1 MKRVEIPGDAAVGG
15 LVYHPGNAMPVD
27 DEKNPTD
34 ERLWRSAAPMKPAL
48 SAACPGQLELA
59 SYLDGR
65 RSAAEIESI
74 ETHLAVC
81 RECREAVA
89 DARLIVVATARSRPA
104 APERV
109 IESAQALVSAV
120 AVHPPVRAKSQPL
133 LGLKWRTARWPAA
146 AAASVAICVFGY
158 HTGTAWTASTDLRLD
173 QLATEMS
180 FGVFDP
186 PDEDAGEI
194 ELIAALLTEK
204 PR

>member
-1 MKRVEIPGDAAVGG
+1 MKRIEIPGDAAVGG

-27 DEKNPTD
+27 DQKNPTD
-34 ERLWRSAAPMKPAL
+34 ERLWRSAAPMEPAI
-48 SAACPGQLELA
+48 SATCPGRLELA

-65 RSAAEIESI
+65 LSAAEVESI
-74 ETHLAVC
+74 EAHLAAC
-81 RECREAVA
+81 RECREAAA
-89 DARLIVVATARSRPA
+89 DARLIVAATGRSRPG

-109 IESAQALVSAV
+109 IESAQALVSPV
-120 AVHPPVRAKSQPL
+120 AVHRPVRAKSRPSS
-133 LGLKWRTARWPAA
+133 GLKWRMARWPAA
-146 AAASVAICVFGY
+146 AAASVAICGFGY
-158 HTGTAWTASTDLRLD
+158 RTGTASTASTDLRLD

-180 FGVFDP
+180 FGMFDP

>member
-1 MKRVEIPGDAAVGG
+1 
-15 LVYHPGNAMPVD
+15 MPVD

-34 ERLWRSAAPMKPAL
+34 ERLWRTAAPMQPAL
-48 SAACPGQLELA
+48 SATCLGQLELA

-65 RSAAEIESI
+65 RSAAEVESI

-89 DARLIVVATARSRPA
+89 DARLIIAAAAR

-109 IESAQALVSAV
+109 IESAQALVSAQ
-120 AVHPPVRAKSQPL
+120 SQPS
-133 LGLKWRTARWPAA
+133 LGLKWRTARWPLA

-158 HTGTAWTASTDLRLD
+158 RAGMASTASTDLRLD
-173 QLATEMS
+173 RLATQMS

-186 PDEDAGEI
+186 PDQDAGEI

>member
-1 MKRVEIPGDAAVGG
+1 
-15 LVYHPGNAMPVD
+15 MPVD
-27 DEKNPTD
+27 DKENPTD
-34 ERLWRSAAPMKPAL
+34 ERLWRSAAPTEPAL

-65 RSAAEIESI
+65 LSAAEVESI
-74 ETHLAVC
+74 EAHLAAC
-81 RECREAVA
+81 PECREAAA
-89 DARLIVVATARSRPA
+89 DARLIVAAAARLRPG

-109 IESAQALVSAV
+109 IESAQALVSAMP
-120 AVHPPVRAKSQPL
+120 VHRPARAQGRPS
-133 LGLKWRTARWPAA
+133 LGLKWRMARWLAA

-158 HTGTAWTASTDLRLD
+158 RTGTASTASTDLRLD
-173 QLATEMS
+173 QLAMEMS

-186 PDEDAGEI
+186 PDEDVGEI

>member
-1 MKRVEIPGDAAVGG
+1 
-15 LVYHPGNAMPVD
+15 
-27 DEKNPTD
+27 
-34 ERLWRSAAPMKPAL
+34 MKPAL

-65 RSAAEIESI
+65 LSAAEIESI
-74 ETHLAVC
+74 EAHLAVC
-81 RECREAVA
+81 PECREAVA
-89 DARLIVVATARSRPA
+89 DARLIVAVAAR

-109 IESAQALVSAV
+109 IESAQALVGAQ
-120 AVHPPVRAKSQPL
+120 SQPL

>member
-1 MKRVEIPGDAAVGG
+1 
-15 LVYHPGNAMPVD
+15 MPVD
-27 DEKNPTD
+27 DEKNPTG

-65 RSAAEIESI
+65 LPAAEVESI
-74 ETHLAVC
+74 EAHVAVC
-81 RECREAVA
+81 RECREAAA
-89 DARLIVVATARSRPA
+89 DARMIVAAAARSRPA

-120 AVHPPVRAKSQPL
+120 PVHRPARARSRPS
-133 LGLKWRTARWPAA
+133 LGLKWRVARWPAA

-158 HTGTAWTASTDLRLD
+158 RTGTASTAWTDLRLD

-186 PDEDAGEI
+186 PDEDTGEI
-194 ELIAALLTEK
+194 DFIAALLTEK

>member
-1 MKRVEIPGDAAVGG
+1 
-15 LVYHPGNAMPVD
+15 MPVD
-27 DEKNPTD
+27 DKTNPTG
-34 ERLWRSAAPMKPAL
+34 EQLWRSAAPMEPAL

-65 RSAAEIESI
+65 LSAAEVESI
-74 ETHLAVC
+74 EAHLAAC
-81 RECREAVA
+81 RECREAAA
-89 DARLIVVATARSRPA
+89 DARLIVAAAARSRPG

-109 IESAQALVSAV
+109 IESAQALVSAMSV
-120 AVHPPVRAKSQPL
+120 RQSVRAQSRPSF
-133 LGLKWRTARWPAA
+133 GLKWRMARWPAA

-158 HTGTAWTASTDLRLD
+158 RTGTASIASTDLRLD

-186 PDEDAGEI
+186 PGDDAGEI

>member
-1 MKRVEIPGDAAVGG
+1 ME
-15 LVYHPGNAMPVD
+15 
-27 DEKNPTD
+27 
-34 ERLWRSAAPMKPAL
+34 PAL
-48 SAACPGQLELA
+48 SAACPGHLELA

-65 RSAAEIESI
+65 LSAAEVESI
-74 ETHLAVC
+74 EAHLAVC
-81 RECREAVA
+81 RECREAA
-89 DARLIVVATARSRPA
+89 GDARMIVAAAARSRTG

-120 AVHPPVRAKSQPL
+120 PVDRPARAQRRPSS
-133 LGLKWRTARWPAA
+133 GLKWRMARWPVA

-158 HTGTAWTASTDLRLD
+158 RTGMASTVSTDLRLD

>member
-1 MKRVEIPGDAAVGG
+1 
-15 LVYHPGNAMPVD
+15 MPVD

-34 ERLWRSAAPMKPAL
+34 ERLWRSAGPMKPAL
-48 SAACPGQLELA
+48 SATCPGQLQLA
-59 SYLDGR
+59 SYLDGHL
-65 RSAAEIESI
+65 SAAQIESV
-74 ETHLAVC
+74 EAHLAVC

-89 DARLIVVATARSRPA
+89 DARLIVAEAARSRSG

-109 IESAQALVSAV
+109 IESAQALVSAQSG
-120 AVHPPVRAKSQPL
+120 PS
-133 LGLKWRTARWPAA
+133 LGLKWRTARWPVA

-158 HTGTAWTASTDLRLD
+158 RTGTAWTASTDLRLD
-173 QLATEMS
+173 QLATQMS

>member
-1 MKRVEIPGDAAVGG
+1 MS
-15 LVYHPGNAMPVD
+15 VD
-27 DEKNPTD
+27 DQTNPTD
-34 ERLWRSAAPMKPAL
+34 ERLWQSAAPMEPTFT
-48 SAACPGQLELA
+48 AACPSQMELA

-65 RSAAEIESI
+65 LSATAVESV
-74 ETHLAVC
+74 EAHLAAC

-89 DARLIVVATARSRPA
+89 DARLIVSSAAR

-120 AVHPPVRAKSQPL
+120 PIHRPVQAKNRSSF
-133 LGLKWRTARWPAA
+133 GLKWRMARWPAA
-146 AAASVAICVFGY
+146 AAASIAICVFGY
-158 HTGTAWTASTDLRLD
+158 RTGMASTASTDLRLD

>member
-1 MKRVEIPGDAAVGG
+1 MKRIEFPGDAAFGG

-27 DEKNPTD
+27 DEKNPTE
-34 ERLWRSAAPMKPAL
+34 ERLWRSAGPMGPAL
-48 SAACPGQLELA
+48 SATCPGQLELA
-59 SYLDGR
+59 SYLDSR
-65 RSAAEIESI
+65 LSAAEIELV
-74 ETHLAVC
+74 EAHLAAC

-89 DARLIVVATARSRPA
+89 DARLIVAKPAR

-109 IESAQALVSAV
+109 IESAQALVSGV
-120 AVHPPVRAKSQPL
+120 PVQGPARAKSQL
-133 LGLKWRTARWPAA
+133 SLGLKWRTARWPVA

-158 HTGTAWTASTDLRLD
+158 RTGMASTDSTDLRLD
-173 QLATEMS
+173 RLATDMS

-186 PDEDAGEI
+186 PDEEAGEI

>member
-1 MKRVEIPGDAAVGG
+1 MKRIEIPGDAAVGG

-27 DEKNPTD
+27 DEENPTD

-65 RSAAEIESI
+65 LSAAEIESI
-74 ETHLAVC
+74 EGHLGAC

-89 DARLIVVATARSRPA
+89 DARQIVAATARSRPG

-109 IESAQALVSAV
+109 IESAQALVSGQ
-120 AVHPPVRAKSQPL
+120 SQPS
-133 LGLKWRTARWPAA
+133 LGLRWRTARWPLA

-158 HTGTAWTASTDLRLD
+158 RTGTAWTASTDLRLD

>member
-1 MKRVEIPGDAAVGG
+1 MKRIEIPGDAAVGG
-15 LVYHPGNAMPVD
+15 LVYHPGSAMPVD

-34 ERLWRSAAPMKPAL
+34 ERLWRITGPMGPAL
-48 SAACPGQLELA
+48 SATCLGQLELA

-65 RSAAEIESI
+65 LSAAEIESI
-74 ETHLAVC
+74 EAHLAAC
-81 RECREAVA
+81 RECREATA
-89 DARLIVVATARSRPA
+89 DARLIVGRAARSRPA
-104 APERV
+104 APEGV
-109 IESAQALVSAV
+109 IESARALVSAV
-120 AVHPPVRAKSQPL
+120 PVYRPARAKSRPS
-133 LGLKWRTARWPAA
+133 LGLQWRTARWPLA

-158 HTGTAWTASTDLRLD
+158 YTGTAWTVSTDLRLD
-173 QLATEMS
+173 QLATQMS

>member
-1 MKRVEIPGDAAVGG
+1 MKGIEIPGDAAVGG

-74 ETHLAVC
+74 ETHLVVC

-109 IESAQALVSAV
+109 IESAQALVSAQ
-120 AVHPPVRAKSQPL
+120 SQPL

-173 QLATEMS
+173 QLATQMS

-194 ELIAALLTEK
+194 ELIAALLTER

>member
-1 MKRVEIPGDAAVGG
+1 
-15 LVYHPGNAMPVD
+15 MPVD

-59 SYLDGR
+59 LYLDGR
-65 RSAAEIESI
+65 LSAAEIEAV
-74 ETHLAVC
+74 EAHLAVC
-81 RECREAVA
+81 HECREAVA
-89 DARLIVVATARSRPA
+89 DARLIVAVAARSRPGV
-104 APERV
+104 PERV

-120 AVHPPVRAKSQPL
+120 TVHQPARAKSRPS
-133 LGLKWRTARWPAA
+133 LGLQWRTARWPLA

-158 HTGTAWTASTDLRLD
+158 YTGTAWTASTDVRLD

>member
-1 MKRVEIPGDAAVGG
+1 MT
-15 LVYHPGNAMPVD
+15 VD
-27 DEKNPTD
+27 DEENPTG
-34 ERLWRSAAPMKPAL
+34 ERLWRSDGPMKPAF

-65 RSAAEIESI
+65 LSAAEVESI
-74 ETHLAVC
+74 EGHLAMC
-81 RECREAVA
+81 RDCREAAA
-89 DARLIVVATARSRPA
+89 DARLMFAATSRSRPG

-120 AVHPPVRAKSQPL
+120 AVDRPARAKSQPS
-133 LGLKWRTARWPAA
+133 LGLRWRMARWPAA

-158 HTGTAWTASTDLRLD
+158 RTGTAWTASTDLRLD

-186 PDEDAGEI
+186 PDEAAGEI

>member
-1 MKRVEIPGDAAVGG
+1 
-15 LVYHPGNAMPVD
+15 
-27 DEKNPTD
+27 
-34 ERLWRSAAPMKPAL
+34 
-48 SAACPGQLELA
+48 LELA

-65 RSAAEIESI
+65 LSAAEIESI
-74 ETHLAVC
+74 EAHLAAC
-81 RECREAVA
+81 RECREAAA
-89 DARLIVVATARSRPA
+89 DARLIVAAAARSRPG

-109 IESAQALVSAV
+109 IESAEALVSA
-120 AVHPPVRAKSQPL
+120 APVHRPARTKSQPS

-146 AAASVAICVFGY
+146 VAASVAICVFGY
-158 HTGTAWTASTDLRLD
+158 RTGTAWTASTDLRLD
-173 QLATEMS
+173 RLATEMS

>member
-1 MKRVEIPGDAAVGG
+1 
-15 LVYHPGNAMPVD
+15 MPVD
-27 DEKNPTD
+27 GQENPTD
-34 ERLWRSAAPMKPAL
+34 ERLWRSAGPMGPAL
-48 SAACPGQLELA
+48 SATCPGQLELA

-65 RSAAEIESI
+65 LSAAEIESI
-74 ETHLAVC
+74 EAHLAAC
-81 RECREAVA
+81 RECRETAD
-89 DARLIVVATARSRPA
+89 DARLIVATAARSRPG

-109 IESAQALVSAV
+109 IESAEALVSAQ
-120 AVHPPVRAKSQPL
+120 SQPS
-133 LGLKWRTARWPAA
+133 LGLKWRRARWPAA

-158 HTGTAWTASTDLRLD
+158 RTGTAWTASTDLRLD
-173 QLATEMS
+173 RLATEMS

>member
-1 MKRVEIPGDAAVGG
+1 
-15 LVYHPGNAMPVD
+15 MPVD
-27 DEKNPTD
+27 DQTNPTD
-34 ERLWRSAAPMKPAL
+34 ERLWRSVAPMEPAV
-48 SAACPGQLELA
+48 SVACPGQLKLA

-65 RSAAEIESI
+65 LSAAEVESI
-74 ETHLAVC
+74 EAHLAAC
-81 RECREAVA
+81 RECREAAA
-89 DARLIVVATARSRPA
+89 DARLIVAAAAQSRPA

-109 IESAQALVSAV
+109 IESAQALVSAMP
-120 AVHPPVRAKSQPL
+120 VHRPARAKSRSS
-133 LGLKWRTARWPAA
+133 LGLKWRMARWPAA

-158 HTGTAWTASTDLRLD
+158 RTGTASTASTDVRLD

-186 PDEDAGEI
+186 PDADAGEI

>member
-1 MKRVEIPGDAAVGG
+1 MRRIEIPGDAADGG

-27 DEKNPTD
+27 NEKNPTD

-65 RSAAEIESI
+65 LSAAEVESI
-74 ETHLAVC
+74 EAHLAVC
-81 RECREAVA
+81 RECREAAA
-89 DARLIVVATARSRPA
+89 DARLIVAATARSRPGV
-104 APERV
+104 PECV

-120 AVHPPVRAKSQPL
+120 PVHRPARAKSRPS
-133 LGLKWRTARWPAA
+133 LGLRWRMARWPTA
-146 AAASVAICVFGY
+146 AAASLAICVFGY
-158 HTGTAWTASTDLRLD
+158 RTGTAWTASTDLRLD

>member
-1 MKRVEIPGDAAVGG
+1 
-15 LVYHPGNAMPVD
+15 MPMD
-27 DEKNPTD
+27 DEKNPTG
-34 ERLWRSAAPMKPAL
+34 ERLWQRAVPMGPAL
-48 SAACPGQLELA
+48 SAACPGQLHLA

-65 RSAAEIESI
+65 LSAAEVESI
-74 ETHLAVC
+74 EAHLAAC
-81 RECREAVA
+81 RECREATV
-89 DARLIVVATARSRPA
+89 DARIIVAAAARSRPV

-120 AVHPPVRAKSQPL
+120 PVHPPARAQSRASS
-133 LGLKWRTARWPAA
+133 GLKWRMARWPAA
-146 AAASVAICVFGY
+146 AAAAVAICVFGY
-158 HTGTAWTASTDLRLD
+158 RTGMASTASTDLRLD

-186 PDEDAGEI
+186 LDEDHGEI

>member
-1 MKRVEIPGDAAVGG
+1 
-15 LVYHPGNAMPVD
+15 MPVD

-34 ERLWRSAAPMKPAL
+34 ERLWRTAAPMEPVL

-65 RSAAEIESI
+65 LSAAEVESI
-74 ETHLAVC
+74 EAHLAVC
-81 RECREAVA
+81 RECREAAA
-89 DARLIVVATARSRPA
+89 DARLIVGATARSRPE

-109 IESAQALVSAV
+109 IESAQALVSAQ
-120 AVHPPVRAKSQPL
+120 SQPS
-133 LGLKWRTARWPAA
+133 LGLKWRTARWPLA

-158 HTGTAWTASTDLRLD
+158 RAGMASTASTDLRLD
-173 QLATEMS
+173 QLATQMS